1 MEQHLFHPAEVF
13 SMKQRC
19 LALLLVVP
27 FLLSSPAWALFDA
40 QVLTGKRSTDFKL
53 GSTKS
58 SESGQELKAA
68 AHLDPIP
75 LVPVGFG
82 LSLSQ
87 ISWDKSSKL
96 GFKSMDGFEVG
107 LEVEA
112 WLPIELGGLEIYG
125 KLGYTMFGAYVAKFD
140 SGVAG
145 QEYKMAFKPSGTYI
159 AAGVKYNFLLRLGVM
174 LEVESGNREL
184 EFDEIKDLPAGI
196 NADALKVKGEAPNT
210 SILIGVQAGI

>member
-1 MEQHLFHPAEVF
+1 
-13 SMKQRC
+13 MKQRC

-27 FLLSSPAWALFDA
+27 FLLASPAFALFDA
-40 QVLTGKRSTDFKL
+40 QVLTGNRSTDFKL
-53 GSTKS
+53 GSTS
-58 SESGQELKAA
+58 STESGQELKAA

-87 ISWDKSSKL
+87 INWDKSNKL
-96 GFKSMDGFEVG
+96 GIKSMDGFEVG

-125 KLGYTMFGAYVAKFD
+125 KLGYTVFGAYVATFD
-140 SGVAG
+140 EATTG
-145 QEYKMAFKPSGTYI
+145 QEVKMAFKPSGTYI

-174 LEVESGNREL
+174 LEIESGSREL
-184 EFDEIKDLPAGI
+184 EFDEFENLPAGVS
-196 NADALKVKGEAPNT
+196 ADTLKVSGDAPNT
-210 SILIGVQAGI
+210 SILLGVQAGI

>member
-19 LALLLVVP
+19 LALLLIVP
-27 FLLSSPAWALFDA
+27 FLLASPAWALFDA
-40 QVLTGKRSTDFKL
+40 QVLTGKRSTDFKF
-53 GSTKS
+53 GNS
-58 SESGQELKAA
+58 SNTESGTELKAA

-87 ISWDKSSKL
+87 INWDKSDKL
-96 GFKSMDGFEVG
+96 NYKSLDGFEVG

-112 WLPIELGGLEIYG
+112 WLPIDLGGLQFYG
-125 KLGYTMFGAYVAKFD
+125 KLGYTVLGAYVATTELT
-140 SGVAG
+140 AG
-145 QEYKMAFKPSGTYI
+145 QDIKLAYKPSGTYI
-159 AAGVKYNFLLRLGVM
+159 AVGAKYNFLMRLGVM

-184 EFDEIKDLPAGI
+184 EFDEVKDLPAGV
-196 NADALKVKGEAPNT
+196 DASAFKSKGEATNT
-210 SILIGVQAGI
+210 SFLLGVQAGI